1 LGSSGEQVTTGEGAL
16 PEAGATSAV
25 KPGSAPSFTSQRLIM
40 SAGMILTALVA
51 ACSRGEREPASDT
64 GRLDTVAQVA
74 EPVPQ
79 GEARAETTT
88 VLVNRGT
95 GGMAA
100 RTWWLLSPD
109 SSAIIVVEDAVGVE
123 AEPVPNGF
131 LFARESDG
139 LVVQRDSV
147 WNVAPSPDWRRLAWG
162 RAYGPRPT
170 ERDSMSR
177 ADWMEFLERIP
188 QPLLAALGT
197 SRSTPAGRDSLIG
210 ILRRRTFP
218 SSGMSYAVAIGVAH
232 HLDLEPGAR
241 EVPLRFDGWRVA
253 WTADGSTLGI
263 GTDPTGVQDESPPR
277 RWVLVRPPSGD
288 SIGFAA
294 DARRF
299 ATPRWVEGPVLDVSI
314 DEPARE
320 LVATRGRRFIVAL
333 VPNPRAGEFDRKT
346 ILVVHHVRSR

>member
-1 LGSSGEQVTTGEGAL
+1 MSPMRNPLAPL
-16 PEAGATSAV
+16 PRIR
-25 KPGSAPSFTSQRLIM
+25 PRL
-40 SAGMILTALVA
+40 GMIGITAVAILA
-51 ACSRGEREPASDT
+51 ACATGEREPAPDT
-64 GRLDTVAQVA
+64 GRPDTGMHPA
-74 EPVPQ
+74 EPGHGPQ
-79 GEARAETTT
+79 GAAAETTT

-95 GGMAA
+95 GGMAS
-100 RTWWLLSPD
+100 RVRWLLSPD
-109 SSAIIVVEDAVGVE
+109 SAALIVVEDAVGVE

-139 LVVQRDSV
+139 LVVQRDSA
-147 WNVAPSPDWRRLAWG
+147 WHVAPSPDWRRLAWG

-177 ADWMEFLERIP
+177 ADWLEFLERIP
-188 QPLLAALGT
+188 QELLSQLGT
-197 SRSTPAGRDSLIG
+197 TRTTAAGRDSLIRL
-210 ILRRRTFP
+210 LRRRTFP

-232 HLDLEPGAR
+232 YLDLDGR
-241 EVPLRFDGWRVA
+241 SRDIPLRFDGWRVA
-253 WTADGSTLGI
+253 WTPDGSTLGI

-288 SIGFAA
+288 SIGSAA
-294 DARRF
+294 DRGRF

-333 VPNPRAGEFDRKT
+333 VPNPRAGEFDRKMM
-346 ILVVHHVRSR
+346 LVVHHVRSR